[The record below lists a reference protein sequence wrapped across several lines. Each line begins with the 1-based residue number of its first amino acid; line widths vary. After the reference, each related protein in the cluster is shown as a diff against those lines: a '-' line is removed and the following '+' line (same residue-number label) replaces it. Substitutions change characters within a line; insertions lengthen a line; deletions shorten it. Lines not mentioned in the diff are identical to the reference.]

1 MNRLRTLRW
10 LAASLA
16 LGGASALGFAPL
28 GWWPVTLFAFAGWMV
43 LVADAPSLKSAFAR
57 GYWFG
62 VGHFVVGLNWIA
74 GAFRYQ
80 EAMPV
85 WLGWV
90 AVVLLALYIAV
101 YPALAAAVAWQF
113 GVIPPHHGE
122 GNRAKRGGGVASDTT
137 SSSDCA
143 PDANQPHHRFAVPLS
158 MMGRHSAAYILIFA
172 AAWIVTE
179 WMRSWMFTGFAWN
192 SLGVALVPAGAL
204 PQASAIIGT
213 YGISAILILISG
225 GLIQLAQRNWRWSV
239 LLLVPLV
246 FVGFPKSIP
255 VTEPGDRRPLIR
267 IVQPN
272 IGQNNKYDEGY
283 RRINFAKLTSLTGK
297 PGPEPRLIFWPE
309 AAIPDYL
316 EEDDIESKIARAR
329 VAALLGPKDV
339 LLLGGVV
346 RHFKR
351 IESDG
356 YYEEELVGAR
366 NNVWGFD
373 SAGKLLWRYD
383 KSHLVPYGEYLPA
396 KPILSA
402 IGLTRLVPGTVDFW
416 PGPGPQSFAVP
427 GFGKAGVQIC
437 YEIIF
442 SGQVIDPKNRPDF
455 LFNPS
460 NDAWFGSWGPPQ
472 HLAQARLRAIEEGIP
487 IIRSTPTGISA
498 VIDANGVVRKSLPYQ
513 TAGFIETR
521 LPPAHAPTLFARYG
535 NMLPLLFAL
544 LLFGAG
550 VALKRNRR

>member
-1 MNRLRTLRW
+1 MNRLLPHRW

-28 GWWPVTLFAFAGWMV
+28 GWWAVTLIAFAGSMA
-43 LVADAPSLKSAFAR
+43 LVANASSVKSAFVR

-80 EAMPV
+80 DSMPV

-90 AVVLLALYIAV
+90 AVVLLAVNNEV
-101 YPALAAAVAWQF
+101 YPALAAALAWRF
-113 GVIPPHHGE
+113 GRLSPLSLRGGAGGGGSKIGSLLPDNSRPNTPHPNPSLEGE
-122 GNRAKRGGGVASDTT
+122 GLKAS
-137 SSSDCA
+137 
-143 PDANQPHHRFAVPLS
+143 F
-158 MMGRHSAAYILIFA
+158 ILLFA

-179 WMRSWMFTGFAWN
+179 WMRSWAFTGFAWN
-192 SLGVALVPAGAL
+192 SLGVVLVPAGAL
-204 PQASAIIGT
+204 PQVSVVIGT
-213 YGISAILILISG
+213 YGLSAILILVSG
-225 GLIQLAQRNWRWSV
+225 GLIMLAQRNWRWSA
-239 LLLVPLV
+239 LLLAPLA
-246 FVGFPKSIP
+246 FAALPKSIP
-255 VTEPGDRRPLIR
+255 VTQPGEPRPLIR

-297 PGPEPRLIFWPE
+297 PGAEPRLIFWPE

-316 EEDDIESKIARAR
+316 EEDDIEAQVARAR
-329 VAALLGPKDV
+329 VAALLGPNDK

-351 IESDG
+351 TERDG
-356 YYEEELVGAR
+356 YYEDDLVGAR
-366 NNVWGFD
+366 NNVWGID
-373 SAGKLLWRYD
+373 SAGRLLWRYD

-396 KPILSA
+396 KPMLSA

-416 PGPGPQSFAVP
+416 PGPGPLSFEVP

-442 SGQVIDPKNRPDF
+442 SGQVINPKNRPDF

-472 HLAQARLRAIEEGIP
+472 HLTQARLRAIEEGIP

-498 VIDANGVVRKSLPYQ
+498 VIDANGVVRASLPYQ
-513 TAGFIETR
+513 KAGFIETT
-521 LPPAHAPTLFARYG
+521 LPPAHAPTPFARYG
-535 NMLPLLFAL
+535 NILPLLFAL
-544 LLFGAG
+544 LLGGAG
-550 VALKRNRR
+550 VALRRKRR